1 MNLKKLALYG
11 MNIGS
16 QSIISRFV
24 PFFCYNGD
32 MRTYQKIYLLLEER
46 QDYISG
52 EELAQE
58 LGISR
63 TSVWKAIRQLEA
75 HGLTIEA
82 ARNRGYKLAEGDLLL
97 PELISQEIQLP
108 VHLKAD
114 SDSTQLD
121 AKNGIE
127 VGHTSPAL
135 YLAPHQ
141 NKAKGRFGRP
151 FYASRSGGIY
161 MSLRL
166 SPNESF
172 LEFKPYTIMAAAA
185 VVKAINQLTDLDVQ
199 IKWVNDIYLGQK
211 KVAGILTEAIS
222 SMETQTVTDV
232 VIGIGINVHID
243 DFPKELRQTAGNL
256 FDDQPTITRNQL
268 ITAIWQ
274 AFFETNE
281 QELLALY
288 KEKSLVVGRQ
298 VTFVE
303 NQIEYRG
310 TAVAVTDTGKLVI
323 ELDNGS
329 AKTLSS
335 GEISLSAW

>member
-1 MNLKKLALYG
+1 MK
-11 MNIGS
+11 
-16 QSIISRFV
+16 
-24 PFFCYNGD
+24 
-32 MRTYQKIYLLLEER
+32 TYQKIYLLLREKE
-46 QDYISG
+46 DYISG
-52 EELAQE
+52 EDLAQE

-63 TSVWKAIRQLEA
+63 TSIWKAIRQLEA

-97 PELISQEIQLP
+97 PDLISQELQLP
-108 VHLKAD
+108 VHLNAD
-114 SDSTQLD
+114 SNSTQLD
-121 AKNGIE
+121 AKQGIE
-127 VGHTSPAL
+127 AGHASPAL
-135 YLAPHQ
+135 YLAPYQ
-141 NKAKGRFGRP
+141 NKAKGRFGRH

-185 VVKAINQLTDLDVQ
+185 VVKAITQLTDLDVQ

-232 VIGIGINVHID
+232 IIGVGINVYID

-256 FDDQPTITRNQL
+256 FDDQPSITRNQL

-274 AFFETNE
+274 AFFETDE

-303 NQIEYRG
+303 NQVEYRG

-323 ELDNGS
+323 QLENGT